1 MWDMLAQMF
10 IYVTLVEVRNSIHD
24 KKYPNKV
31 EVMVDRIK
39 VVWISIG
46 TCMGNHKL
54 SEMWNLVEVEVE
66 DWHAIEEEVD
76 NNGINNTNDSQSP
89 LSCTYHDEIG

>member
-10 IYVTLVEVRNSIHD
+10 IDVTLVEVRNSIHD

-39 VVWISIG
+39 VV
-46 TCMGNHKL
+46 
-54 SEMWNLVEVEVE
+54 
-66 DWHAIEEEVD
+66 
-76 NNGINNTNDSQSP
+76 
-89 LSCTYHDEIG
+89 